1 MATKAEMVEVFPYK
15 LSPPFESQLHVLS
28 LLNQISS
35 FMEKSD
41 KAENRYIMSSDLFLR
56 FFS

>member
-1 MATKAEMVEVFPYK
+1 MATKAD
-15 LSPPFESQLHVLS
+15 VLS

-35 FMEKSD
+35 FIEKMD
-41 KAENRYIMSSDLFLR
+41 KAENRYIMSSDLFLS